1 MRGKVGRGLVLKG
14 NAGEKIMSKI
24 ARLLAAGFIVLIG
37 LLISAVPFAQAAS
50 FAKGRIPDR
59 SEAAAVR
66 RTMALAQRGDPHAQ
80 AVLGFMYANGRGVP
94 QSYDVAVDWY
104 LQSAEQGDATGQYLL
119 GLMYDKGFGV
129 AQNVIFAHK
138 WVNLAA
144 AHAPRHN
151 RENILR
157 LRDALASK
165 MTLQQIELAQQLAID
180 FVPSRRITAGP

>member
-1 MRGKVGRGLVLKG
+1 MYKITRLICPGVVLWVGV
-14 NAGEKIMSKI
+14 
-24 ARLLAAGFIVLIG
+24 
-37 LLISAVPFAQAAS
+37 VPVAQAAS
-50 FAKGRIPDR
+50 LLLGRASVGR
-59 SEAAAVR
+59 SDLTAAAR
-66 RTMALAQRGDPHAQ
+66 RIIPQAQRGDAHAQ

-104 LQSAEQGDATGQYLL
+104 LRSAEQGDPTGQYLL